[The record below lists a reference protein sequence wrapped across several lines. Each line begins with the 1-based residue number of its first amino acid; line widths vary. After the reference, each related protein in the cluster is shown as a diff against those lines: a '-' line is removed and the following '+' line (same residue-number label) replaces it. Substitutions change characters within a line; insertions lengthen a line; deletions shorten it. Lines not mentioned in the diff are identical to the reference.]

1 MTLTHLRLASANIV
15 TTTVASFAVAF
26 AIALPVYAQNAAV
39 VNGKAIPSAKLDE
52 IVNEVKKQG
61 QPDTKELRDQIRE
74 SLIIKEIFVQEATKQ
89 KLLDRTEVKLALED
103 ARSRIIIQALAAE
116 YLKKNP
122 VTDADVKAEYETAK
136 SRAKGSEFKAHH
148 ILVDG
153 EEDAKSIITKLKAGA
168 KFEDLAKQS
177 KDPGSA
183 SNGGELDWARADS
196 YVPEFS
202 AALQKLKKGETTD
215 TPVKTNYGW
224 HVIRLDDLR
233 EAQFPPFEQVKKEAG
248 ESAQQRKLAEYQ
260 QQLRA
265 AAKVQ

>member
-1 MTLTHLRLASANIV
+1 MTLTHLRLAGANV
-15 TTTVASFAVAF
+15 VAGTVASFAIAF
-26 AIALPVYAQNAAV
+26 AVALPVNAQNAAV
-39 VNGKAIPSAKLDE
+39 VNGKAIPSAKVDE
-52 IVNEVKKQG
+52 IVAEIKKQG
-61 QPDTKELRDQIRE
+61 QADTKEVRDQIRE
-74 SLIIKEIFVQEATKQ
+74 SLIIKEIFMQEANKQ
-89 KLLDRTEVKLALED
+89 KLLDRSEVKLALED

-122 VTDADVKAEYETAK
+122 VTEADIKTEYDTAK

-148 ILVDG
+148 ILVDS
-153 EEDAKSIITKLKAGA
+153 EDEAKGIIAKLKAGG
-168 KFEDLAKQS
+168 KFEELAKGS

-183 SNGGELDWARADS
+183 SNGGELDWARPDS

-202 AALQKLKKGETTD
+202 QALQKLKKGETTE
-215 TPVKTNYGW
+215 TPVKTNYGY
-224 HVIRLDDLR
+224 HVIRLDDTR
-233 EAQFPPFEQVKKEAG
+233 EAQFPPFDQVKQQAG